1 MHAAPQS
8 LIALDMPI
16 TKNYLVCATHRS
28 GSNLVCQALW
38 HTDLCGR
45 PQEFFS
51 PTRASHISAE
61 HGLSA
66 DPAVDYPGYLSELI
80 ASRRTANGVFGGKI
94 MWPHLK
100 HFRNGALGDQ
110 PESTSDA
117 ALLRQQ
123 FGEDLRCIWARRE
136 DKLRQAISMWKAKQT
151 NIYNSIQTSAN
162 ERQIPERQPTFD
174 FEEIQKILIRFEKEE
189 RAWEEFFNDSQ
200 LPYRAVTYE
209 TFVGRYQ
216 DETREL
222 VQFLGI
228 DIPAGFEVAPTTYAK
243 LADSTNDDWY
253 QRFQELS
260 P

>member
-1 MHAAPQS
+1 
-8 LIALDMPI
+8 MPA

-38 HTDLCGR
+38 HTELCGR

-51 PTRASHISAE
+51 PTRAAHIAAE
-61 HGLSA
+61 HALGT
-66 DPAVDYPGYLSELI
+66 DPASDYPGYLRELI
-80 ASRRTANGVFGGKI
+80 ATRRTENGVFGGKI
-94 MWPHLK
+94 MWAHMK
-100 HFRNGALGDQ
+100 HFRSGTLGAQ

-117 ALLRQQ
+117 ELLRQH

-162 ERQIPERQPTFD
+162 ERPAPDHQPEFN
-174 FEEIQKILIRFEKEE
+174 FEEIAKILTRFEKEE
-189 RAWEEFFNDSQ
+189 RAWEDFFETNGFAH
-200 LPYRAVTYE
+200 RAVTYE

-216 DETREL
+216 DETRAL
-222 VQFLGI
+222 VEFLGI
-228 DIPAGFEVAPTTYAK
+228 DVPEDFAVAPTTYTR

-253 QRFQELS
+253 CRYQELS
-260 P
+260 Q